1 MKVLAASPHTG
12 GISARRCLFTP
23 IVRQPPEMV
32 VRQRLEGAVEV
43 LRILLEDLEELDDI
57 EQARELVRQRL
68 RELEECMAEITRS
81 ELGWLPARL
90 VLAKKG

>member
-1 MKVLAASPHTG
+1 
-12 GISARRCLFTP
+12 
-23 IVRQPPEMV
+23 MV